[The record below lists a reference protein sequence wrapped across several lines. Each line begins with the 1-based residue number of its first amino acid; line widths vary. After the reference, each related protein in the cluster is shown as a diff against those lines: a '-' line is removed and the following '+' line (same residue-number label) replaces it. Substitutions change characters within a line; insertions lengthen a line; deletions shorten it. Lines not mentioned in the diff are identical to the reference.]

1 MEKEE
6 SNLNDIKQD
15 NSEKNEVSDIQDSPK
30 DNSDENNEKKELSAE
45 EKILELEDKLART
58 FAEMENQRKGLRKK
72 KKMHLNMVDIHLQKK
87 L

>member
-30 DNSDENNEKKELSAE
+30 DNSDENNEKKSF
-45 EKILELEDKLART
+45 R
-58 FAEMENQRKGLRKK
+58 QKK
-72 KKMHLNMVDIHLQKK
+72 KF
-87 L
+87 